1 MGLHILKRIT
11 SMVPVLFMISVLSFS
26 VIQLP
31 PGDFVD
37 EYVQD
42 QRNKGVKINQV
53 TEQVWRDRYGVD
65 DPVIEQYVDWIG
77 GVVQGD
83 LGVSLY
89 RKQKVSK
96 IILDRLPFTV
106 AIGVM
111 SWFLLHAIA
120 LPIGMI
126 SATRQYSVTDYFF
139 QFVGFVAMG
148 IPEFIMAIVVMWSM
162 FKATGNVTVGALS
175 PEYVGAPLSFG
186 KLIDM
191 ARHLWVPA
199 LIAAGGG
206 TAGTIRILRANLLD
220 EIGKPYVNVARS
232 KGLSKRR
239 VIYKYP
245 LRVALN
251 PFVVGTAGILPALI
265 SGELIISITL
275 GIPTLAHVFLEAL
288 EMQDMQLAGSIVLV
302 LSTLTVVGI
311 LLADILLA
319 IVDPRIR
326 GSV

>member
-42 QRNKGVKINQV
+42 QRNKGVKISQV

-65 DPVIEQYVDWIG
+65 DPVIEQYVNWIG
-77 GVVQGD
+77 NVVQGD

-126 SATRQYSVTDYFF
+126 SATRQYSITDYFF

-148 IPEFIMAIVVMWSM
+148 IPEFIMAIVIMWSM
-162 FKATGNVTVGALS
+162 FKVTGNVTVGALS

-191 ARHLWVPA
+191 ASHLWVPA

-220 EIGKPYVNVARS
+220 EIGKPYVIVARS

-251 PFVVGTAGILPALI
+251 PFVVGTASILPALI

-275 GIPTLAHVFLEAL
+275 GIPTLAPVFLEAL

>member
-1 MGLHILKRIT
+1 
-11 SMVPVLFMISVLSFS
+11 
-26 VIQLP
+26 
-31 PGDFVD
+31 
-37 EYVQD
+37 
-42 QRNKGVKINQV
+42 
-53 TEQVWRDRYGVD
+53 
-65 DPVIEQYVDWIG
+65 
-77 GVVQGD
+77 
-83 LGVSLY
+83 
-89 RKQKVSK
+89 
-96 IILDRLPFTV
+96 
-106 AIGVM
+106 
-111 SWFLLHAIA
+111 
-120 LPIGMI
+120 
-126 SATRQYSVTDYFF
+126 
-139 QFVGFVAMG
+139 
-148 IPEFIMAIVVMWSM
+148 
-162 FKATGNVTVGALS
+162 
-175 PEYVGAPLSFG
+175 PLSFG

-191 ARHLWVPA
+191 ASHLWVPA

-220 EIGKPYVNVARS
+220 EIGKPYVIVARS

-251 PFVVGTAGILPALI
+251 PFVVGTASILPALI

-275 GIPTLAHVFLEAL
+275 GIPTLAPVFLEAL

>member
-42 QRNKGVKINQV
+42 QRNKGVKISQV

-77 GVVQGD
+77 NVVQGD

-89 RKQKVSK
+89 RKQNVSK

-126 SATRQYSVTDYFF
+126 SATRQYSITDYFF

-148 IPEFIMAIVVMWSM
+148 IPEFIMAIVIMWSM
-162 FKATGNVTVGALS
+162 FKVTGNVTVGALS

-191 ARHLWVPA
+191 ASHLWVPA

-220 EIGKPYVNVARS
+220 EIGKPYVIVARS

-251 PFVVGTAGILPALI
+251 PFVVGTASILPALI

-275 GIPTLAHVFLEAL
+275 GIPTLAPVFLEAL